1 MSDENAEKAVSAA
14 SLISE
19 AAMNFLIQ
27 IAAESIKLINGEIE
41 PECRTKYS
49 EYALA
54 LSRFKD
60 VLDIKS
66 EKDIEEQQA
75 RIDNLRKQA
84 QKDDTDN
91 DKTIKVEYNGM
102 EVYSE

>member
-1 MSDENAEKAVSAA
+1 
-14 SLISE
+14 
-19 AAMNFLIQ
+19 MNFLKQ
-27 IAAESIKLINGEIE
+27 IAAESIRLARGEIE
-41 PECRTKYS
+41 AEYRTKYS

-54 LSRFKD
+54 LARFKD

-84 QKDDTDN
+84 QKDDTNN
-91 DKTIKVEYNGM
+91 DKKIEIEYNGM
-102 EVYSE
+102 EDYSE